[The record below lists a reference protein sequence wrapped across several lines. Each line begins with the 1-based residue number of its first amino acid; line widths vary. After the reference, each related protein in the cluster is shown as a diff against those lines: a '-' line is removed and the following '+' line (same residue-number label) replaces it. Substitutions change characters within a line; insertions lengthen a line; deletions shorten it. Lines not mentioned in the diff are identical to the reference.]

1 MNCLFLSLKKEVADD
16 QAKSFNNNIKESKA
30 TVNLRIKKSFSKKIN
45 GGKQNE
51 NL

>member
-1 MNCLFLSLKKEVADD
+1 MNCLFLFSIKEVADD

-30 TVNLRIKKSFSKKIN
+30 AVNLRIKKSFSKKIN